1 MHIYH
6 AIRCFGIQIS
16 PKACERF
23 RQIVEDRISKLLISW
38 SNSPVRYF
46 LSSSKLLPWFHPV
59 LNPLIYYFFGS
70 ICGPLR
76 HTLNVDG
83 KNALVISNISYP
95 VISVLT
101 KWGRSTIRRGSDESD
116 VSTIVDGEFQT

>member
-1 MHIYH
+1 MQYDVLESKYH
-6 AIRCFGIQIS
+6 LKPANAF
-16 PKACERF
+16 
-23 RQIVEDRISKLLISW
+23 VKLSRTGFQNCSLVGVI
-38 SNSPVRYF
+38 NSPVRYF